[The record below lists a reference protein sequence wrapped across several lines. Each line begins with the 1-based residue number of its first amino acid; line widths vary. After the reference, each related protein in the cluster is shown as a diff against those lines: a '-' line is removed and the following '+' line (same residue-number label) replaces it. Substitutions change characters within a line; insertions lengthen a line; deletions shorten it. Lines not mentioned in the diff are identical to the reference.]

1 MEEVV
6 SLVRVKMEGGES
18 TVAEPTRSVLV
29 VVKLEL

>member
-6 SLVRVKMEGGES
+6 SLVRVRIDGGES
-18 TVAEPTRSVLV
+18 TVASMRSVLV